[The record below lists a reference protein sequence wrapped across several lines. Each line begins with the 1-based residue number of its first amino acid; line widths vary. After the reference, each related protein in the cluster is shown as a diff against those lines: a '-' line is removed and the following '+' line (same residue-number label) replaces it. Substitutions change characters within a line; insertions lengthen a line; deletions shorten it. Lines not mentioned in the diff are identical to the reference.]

1 MTVERRRIS
10 RGRILEGASEI
21 LDAGVYGD
29 LTVDALARTLHMSKS
44 TLYKHFASKEDVIVA
59 LVDEACN
66 ATEAELAARPT
77 LRQGDP
83 HRSLEALFD
92 VCAEHADRLPRSA
105 ILQRRRLPMACQ
117 DRIEVT
123 QGRMAR
129 ACQEVIQRGQNA
141 GVFEVSSAVLAATAV
156 MAASVAAMEA
166 SARGEMDGS
175 RGEAV
180 RSLLALFTPGLVG
193 TVRS

>member
-10 RGRILEGASEI
+10 RDRILEGAAEI

-44 TLYKHFASKEDVIVA
+44 TLYKHFTSKEDVIVA
-59 LVDEACN
+59 LVDEACS
-66 ATEAELAARPT
+66 ATEAELGSRAT

-83 HRSLEALFD
+83 TRSLEALFD
-92 VCAEHADRLPRSA
+92 VCGEHANRLPRSA
-105 ILQRRRLPMACQ
+105 ILQRRRLPAPCQ

-123 QGRMAR
+123 QTRMAR
-129 ACQEVIQRGQNA
+129 ACQDVIARGQTA
-141 GVFEVSSAVLAATAV
+141 GVFEVSSAALAATAI

-166 SARGEMDGS
+166 SARGELEGS
-175 RGEAV
+175 RGDAV
-180 RSLLALFTPGLVG
+180 RSLMALFLPGLV
-193 TVRS
+193 TSVRS